1 MAGYQP
7 TAFAVSL
14 RTHMDEWSA
23 DICRR
28 PPMWAQWTDGIHREY
43 RGLAERVRVDDE
55 VKLHDYA
62 AHLLSSQ
69 AFAFNLFLPFRDGK
83 RERLSECVSDLVGTR
98 LLVDELRFEWVPPGA
113 LLGELVGDRPVGDE
127 PATAVDVVLWSQL
140 TDGRRAAFL
149 IEVKLTEGGFTT
161 CGGRTSPANRRT
173 DVCSSA
179 RLFFQDPDTCYL
191 RRPKRKRRDRRYWEI
206 FAASHGSVANAFP
219 GADLDGGCSFAG
231 NAQQPMRNLAIA
243 RALEQDGT
251 VAQAWFALCAH
262 DQNPDVA
269 DHWEAWRGLL
279 PDPGMAPSLPASAV
293 IRAGEA
299 EGHGAW
305 AQWMRERYRLEDAG

>member
-1 MAGYQP
+1 M
-7 TAFAVSL
+7 
-14 RTHMDEWSA
+14 
-23 DICRR
+23 
-28 PPMWAQWTDGIHREY
+28 
-43 RGLAERVRVDDE
+43 
-55 VKLHDYA
+55 
-62 AHLLSSQ
+62 
-69 AFAFNLFLPFRDGK
+69 
-83 RERLSECVSDLVGTR
+83 
-98 LLVDELRFEWVPPGA
+98 
-113 LLGELVGDRPVGDE
+113 
-127 PATAVDVVLWSQL
+127 LWSQL
-140 TDGRRAAFL
+140 EDGRRAAIL

-173 DVCSSA
+173 DVCDSA
-179 RLFFQDPDTCYL
+179 RLFFEDPDTCYL

-219 GADLDGGCSFAG
+219 GADLDGGCPFAG

-262 DQNPDVA
+262 DRNPDIA
-269 DHWEAWRGLL
+269 DHWDGVGTLA
-279 PDPGMAPSLPASAV
+279 DPGMAPSLPASAV